1 MMNTVSY
8 LHLGMIGPLE
18 ILVILA
24 VLGSLL
30 LFAGLVVVVIALVIH
45 RRGKRDQSNQPPV
58 LKS

>member
-8 LHLGMIGPLE
+8 LNLGMLGPLE

-30 LFAGLVVVVIALVIH
+30 LFAGLLVVVIAFVLS
-45 RRGKRDQSNQPPV
+45 RLSKRDQSNQPPV
-58 LKS
+58 IKP